1 MGFTPEPDAPLR
13 VRELLDKYN
22 LRPRKGLGQHF
33 LADPNI
39 LRKIVEAAE
48 LSSEMAVLEIGPGL
62 GTLTRLLARAAGR
75 VVAVELDQA
84 MIGLL
89 QEELAYLPNL
99 ELVQGDILQL
109 DPAALMRGLKP
120 PSLPRPTRQPALP
133 APCRDDAPVGGSEV
147 APASPGPVSVPP
159 VPAPQVQAGRGG
171 PGGRQSPNL
180 PWPTRQ
186 GRQSPLTYIV
196 VANLPYYITS
206 AAIRHLLEADP
217 PPQRLVLAVQR
228 EVAERMVAMP
238 GEMSMLAVSVQFYGR
253 PRIVAKI
260 PAGAFV
266 PPPKVDS
273 AVVRIDTYDS
283 TPVQAPGTE
292 TFFRV
297 ARAGFGQK
305 RKQLKNALA
314 AGLGLPSAEV
324 VAALTRAGVD
334 PRRRA
339 QTLSLDE
346 WASLVRELSAGE
358 VG

>member
-1 MGFTPEPDAPLR
+1 MGFTPQPDAPLG

-39 LRKIVEAAE
+39 LRKIVDAAE
-48 LSSEMAVLEIGPGL
+48 LSPEMAVLEIGPGL
-62 GTLTRLLARAAGR
+62 GTLTRLLARIAGR
-75 VVAVELDQA
+75 VVAVELDEA

-89 QEELAYLPNL
+89 RQELAYLPNL

-109 DPAALMRGLKP
+109 DPASLMHDP
-120 PSLPRPTRQPALP
+120 QSPNLPWPTRQPGLP
-133 APCRDDAPVGGSEV
+133 R
-147 APASPGPVSVPP
+147 ASPGPVSVP
-159 VPAPQVQAGRGG
+159 GRGG
-171 PGGRQSPNL
+171 PGGRQSP
-180 PWPTRQ
+180 P
-186 GRQSPLTYIV
+186 TYIV

-217 PPQRLVLAVQR
+217 SPQRLVLTVQR
-228 EVAERMVAMP
+228 EVAERMVARP
-238 GEMSMLAVSVQFYGR
+238 GDMSMLAVSVQFYGR

-260 PAGAFV
+260 PAGAFI

-283 TPVQAPGTE
+283 SPVQLPGAE

-297 ARAGFGQK
+297 VRAGFGQK

-324 VAALTRAGVD
+324 VGALTRAGVD
-334 PRRRA
+334 PQRRA

-346 WASLVRELSAGE
+346 WASLVREVRAGE

>member
-1 MGFTPEPDAPLR
+1 MGFTRQPDAPLR

-22 LRPRKGLGQHF
+22 LRPRKELGQHF

-75 VVAVELDQA
+75 VVAVELDEA

-89 QEELAYLPNL
+89 REELGYLPNL
-99 ELVQGDILQL
+99 ELVRGDILQL
-109 DPAALMRGLKP
+109 DPAALMHDP
-120 PSLPRPTRQPALP
+120 Q
-133 APCRDDAPVGGSEV
+133 
-147 APASPGPVSVPP
+147 SPNL
-159 VPAPQVQAGRGG
+159 
-171 PGGRQSPNL
+171 QSPNL
-180 PWPTRQ
+180 P
-186 GRQSPLTYIV
+186 SPLTYIV

-217 PPQRLVLAVQR
+217 PPRRLVLTVQR
-228 EVAERMVAMP
+228 EVARRMVARP
-238 GEMSMLAVSVQFYGR
+238 GDLSMLAVSVQFYGR

-260 PAGAFV
+260 PAGAFI

-283 TPVQAPGTE
+283 TPVQVPGAE

-324 VAALTRAGVD
+324 VDAMTRAGVD
-334 PRRRA
+334 PQRRA

-346 WASLVRELSAGE
+346 WASLVREIAAQLSTGGASPE
-358 VG
+358 LY

>member
-1 MGFTPEPDAPLR
+1 MGFTPQPDAPLR

-62 GTLTRLLARAAGR
+62 GTLTRLLAQAAGR

-89 QEELAYLPNL
+89 REELGYLPNL

-109 DPAALMRGLKP
+109 DPAALIRGLKP
-120 PSLPRPTRQPALP
+120 LSL
-133 APCRDDAPVGGSEV
+133 E
-147 APASPGPVSVPP
+147 
-159 VPAPQVQAGRGG
+159 
-171 PGGRQSPNL
+171 SPNL
-180 PWPTRQ
+180 
-186 GRQSPLTYIV
+186 QSRPTYIV

-217 PPQRLVLAVQR
+217 PPQRLVLTVQR
-228 EVAERMVAMP
+228 EVAERMVARP
-238 GEMSMLAVSVQFYGR
+238 GDMSMLAVSVQFYGR

-260 PAGAFV
+260 PAGAFI

-273 AVVRIDTYDS
+273 AVVRIDTYAS
-283 TPVQAPGTE
+283 TPVQLPGAE

-324 VAALTRAGVD
+324 VGALTRAGVD
-334 PRRRA
+334 PQRRA

-346 WASLVRELSAGE
+346 WVSLAREISS
-358 VG
+358 

>member
-1 MGFTPEPDAPLR
+1 MGFTPQPDAPPR

-33 LADPNI
+33 VADPNI

-89 QEELAYLPNL
+89 REELAYLPNL

-109 DPAALMRGLKP
+109 DPASLMH
-120 PSLPRPTRQPALP
+120 
-133 APCRDDAPVGGSEV
+133 D
-147 APASPGPVSVPP
+147 
-159 VPAPQVQAGRGG
+159 PQF
-171 PGGRQSPNL
+171 PNLQSP
-180 PWPTRQ
+180 P
-186 GRQSPLTYIV
+186 TYIV

-217 PPQRLVLAVQR
+217 PPRRLVLTVQR
-228 EVAERMVAMP
+228 EVAERMVARP
-238 GEMSMLAVSVQFYGR
+238 GAMSMLAVSVQFYGR

-283 TPVQAPGTE
+283 TPVQVPGTE

-297 ARAGFGQK
+297 VRAGFGQK

-314 AGLGLPSAEV
+314 AGLGVPSAEV

-334 PRRRA
+334 PHRRA

-346 WASLVRELSAGE
+346 WASLVRELRGGE

>member
-1 MGFTPEPDAPLR
+1 MGFTPQPDAPPH

-75 VVAVELDQA
+75 VVAVELDEA

-89 QEELAYLPNL
+89 REELGYLPNL

-109 DPAALMRGLKP
+109 DPAALMRGP
-120 PSLPRPTRQPALP
+120 QSPNLPWPTHQPALP
-133 APCRDDAPVGGSEV
+133 C
-147 APASPGPVSVPP
+147 ASPGPVSVPP

-171 PGGRQSPNL
+171 PGGRRSRPN
-180 PWPTRQ
+180 
-186 GRQSPLTYIV
+186 YIV

-206 AAIRHLLEADP
+206 AAIRHLLEADLP
-217 PPQRLVLAVQR
+217 PRRLVLTVQR
-228 EVAERMVAMP
+228 EVAERMVARP
-238 GEMSMLAVSVQFYGR
+238 GNMSLLAVSVQFYGR
-253 PRIVAKI
+253 PRIIAKI

-283 TPVQAPGTE
+283 TPVQVPGAE

-324 VAALTRAGVD
+324 VGAMTRAGVD
-334 PRRRA
+334 PQRRA
-339 QTLSLDE
+339 QTLNLDE
-346 WASLVRELSAGE
+346 WANLVREIASQISARGA
-358 VG
+358 